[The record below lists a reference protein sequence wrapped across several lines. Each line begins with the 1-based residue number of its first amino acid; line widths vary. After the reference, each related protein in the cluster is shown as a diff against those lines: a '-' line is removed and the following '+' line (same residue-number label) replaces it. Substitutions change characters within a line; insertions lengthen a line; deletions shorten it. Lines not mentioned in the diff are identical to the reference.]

1 MKPLPAQN
9 SVVTRVADSA
19 MPSIPTVLPAPPVS
33 YSTAN
38 RRATACSA
46 QRVYPW
52 LLFMSTAV
60 AGAFCLLYITKPFI
74 QASQTTSPAFVTPAL
89 VSKSTTTPP
98 AKSGLMPDKD
108 RLPGEKPAVGSAT
121 SASLHAGAATAAFEH
136 TNLRIQHVLT
146 AESPGGHLS
155 KIDLDVPVL
164 YQSRNLRWTPAEV
177 AAARELLIR
186 LADYQEKSRSL
197 RLEGAELLDAW
208 NRLVEQSIP
217 AAGLRA
223 DSPTLPTNQQDA
235 ADAPR
240 PAGLDTTE
248 LIQIQPA
255 GK

>member
-1 MKPLPAQN
+1 MRPLPAQN
-9 SVVTRVADSA
+9 PIVTEVTDGA
-19 MPSIPTVLPAPPVS
+19 MPSIPTLPSAPPVPH
-33 YSTAN
+33 STVDRSAL
-38 RRATACSA
+38 TCST

-52 LLFMSTAV
+52 LLFASTAI
-60 AGAFCLLYITKPFI
+60 AGVFCFMYITKPFI
-74 QASQTTSPAFVTPAL
+74 QASQTATPIFVTPAP
-89 VSKSTTTPP
+89 VSKSITPP
-98 AKSGLMPDKD
+98 AKSSLMPDKN
-108 RLPGEKPAVGSAT
+108 RLPGDKSTPGSANTT
-121 SASLHAGAATAAFEH
+121 SQRAGSATAAFEQ

-155 KIDLDVPVL
+155 KIDLEVPVL
-164 YQSRNLRWTPAEV
+164 YRSRNLRWTPAEV
-177 AAARELLIR
+177 AAARQLLIR
-186 LADYQEKSRSL
+186 LADYQDKSRTL

-208 NRLVEQSIP
+208 NRLVGQSIP
-217 AAGLRA
+217 ADGLRA